1 MLLDS
6 CVSAILFNKKRSRRS
21 CIYGGGR
28 MITVEKLI
36 KQKGTEVWS
45 VSPEDS
51 VYNAIKLMSEKG
63 IGALAVVQKDTLAG
77 IISERDYAG
86 KVILQGR
93 SSKETKVKD
102 IMTTHVFHTVPE
114 QHIDECLVI
123 MNERRI
129 RHLPVLQDGNLIGLL
144 SIGDV
149 VKEIIKDQKY
159 TIKQLENHISWEEN
173 Y

>member
-1 MLLDS
+1 
-6 CVSAILFNKKRSRRS
+6 
-21 CIYGGGR
+21 
-28 MITVEKLI
+28 MITVEKVINL
-36 KQKGTEVWS
+36 KGNEVWN
-45 VSPEDS
+45 VAPES
-51 VYNAIKLMSEKG
+51 MVYDAIKLMNEKG
-63 IGALAVVQKDTLAG
+63 VGALAVMQKDALIG
-77 IISERDYAG
+77 MISERDYAG

-93 SSKETKVKD
+93 SSKDTMVKE

-114 QHIDECLVI
+114 QTIDECLVI

-129 RHLPVLQDGNLIGLL
+129 RHLPVIHDDKLIGML

>member
-1 MLLDS
+1 
-6 CVSAILFNKKRSRRS
+6 
-21 CIYGGGR
+21 

-36 KQKGTEVWS
+36 KQKGTEVWNI
-45 VSPEDS
+45 SPES
-51 VYNAIKLMSEKG
+51 MVYDAIKLMSEKG
-63 IGALAVVQKDTLAG
+63 VGALAVVQKGNLVG

-93 SSKETKVKD
+93 SSRETRVKD
-102 IMTTHVFHTVPE
+102 IMTTHVFHTVSE

-129 RHLPVLQDGNLIGLL
+129 RHLPVMEDNKLIGML

-149 VKEIIKDQKY
+149 VKEIIKEQKY
-159 TIKQLENHISWEEN
+159 TIKQLENHMGWEEN